1 MTYKISYLNKAIIC
15 LSLLA
20 GCLLQVQWDFFATET
35 YAGLRFNMADFLL
48 PVAGILILASL
59 WLKQSE
65 WPVYKIPYTYLWLAA
80 MTAVLLI
87 ALYTGS
93 LHQGQISKWGLHNKI
108 TGWFVLLA
116 YFLWGAW
123 FAYNGKSIKIYKF
136 FRVMAIFALCVCTIG
151 SVVITLQDFNLVDGL
166 IAYPFIGLMANRN
179 ALGFLILSVTT
190 LMFFYGNTPKP
201 LLGGL
206 AEKFFWIML
215 PLIHVQI
222 GSRSCWI
229 LLILQIVAFIFINR
243 AYFIKSIAPALILGC
258 AIVALLAALH
268 NKPNGPHFIF
278 KQYQNVQFV
287 QLPGL
292 LKQLSGNVVEVKIP
306 VNQFP
311 SDLLRLKVNSFAIEL
326 WAKSPILGS
335 GLGTTQFGQP
345 EKFGVFLDVIDSTP
359 VWILCETGLVG
370 IAVFGGFFWLIIFT
384 LSRELK
390 NPNKYIQTINSLAL
404 GIFLTFAIM
413 SVMHELLY
421 TRFMWFILG
430 IAITVPAA
438 AIRMHQGTALSG
450 LETDTNAG

>member
-20 GCLLQVQWDFFATET
+20 GCLLQVQWDMFETAT
-35 YAGLRFNMADFLL
+35 YAGLRFNLADFLL
-48 PVAGILILASL
+48 PVAGLLIIVSL
-59 WLKQSE
+59 IKKQSE
-65 WPVYKIPYTYLWLAA
+65 WPVYKIPYTYGWLTA
-80 MTAVLLI
+80 MTAVLLLS
-87 ALYTGS
+87 LYTGY
-93 LHQGQISKWGLHNKI
+93 LHQGKIPQWGLHNKI
-108 TGWFVLLA
+108 TGWFVLIA

-136 FRVMAIFALCVCTIG
+136 FRVMTIFALAVCTIG
-151 SVVITLQDFNLVDGL
+151 SIVITAQDFKLLNGV
-166 IAYPFIGLMANRN
+166 IAYPFKGLMANRN
-179 ALGFLILSVTT
+179 ALGFLMLSVTT
-190 LMFFYGNTPKP
+190 LVFFYGNTQKP

-206 AEKFFWIML
+206 AEKFFWTML

-229 LLILQIVAFIFINR
+229 LLIIQIVAFILINR
-243 AYFIKSIAPALILGC
+243 GYFLKSVAPSFALGC
-258 AIVALLAALH
+258 AIVALLTVIH
-268 NKPNGPHFIF
+268 NKPNEPHFIF
-278 KQYQNVQFV
+278 KQRQNVQFV

-292 LKQLSGNVVEVKIP
+292 LNQLSGQTDLP
-306 VNQFP
+306 VDQFP
-311 SDLLRLKVNSFAIEL
+311 SDLLRLKVNGFAIEL
-326 WAKSPILGS
+326 WAENPILGS
-335 GLGTTQFGQP
+335 GLGTTQFEEP
-345 EKFGVFLDVIDSTP
+345 RKFGEFLDVIDSTP

-370 IAVFGGFFWLIIFT
+370 IMIFAGFFWLIVFT

-390 NPNKYIQTINSLAL
+390 NPNKYIQTVNSLAL

-438 AIRMHQGTALSG
+438 AIRMHQAQ
-450 LETDTNAG
+450 EEK